1 MLASRP
7 VIWLWKFRLAM
18 RKLAIFDGDPGLGK
32 SLVTLDLCARV
43 TRGLAFPDGSRP
55 AGPGNVLLFHGE
67 DPAEDV
73 INPRLESLQADRA
86 RVFHVYRRRDLGPEP
101 LCFPSHIGLLE
112 QALQQVRPL
121 LVVIDPI
128 MAFLDARVAAGDDAS
143 VRRALQ
149 PLALLADKHNCV
161 IILARHLN
169 KNPARGTLYRGAG
182 ATASGLT
189 PFGSPS

>member
-1 MLASRP
+1 MSSAIQSALVIESFDTLASRP

-18 RKLAIFDGDPGLGK
+18 GKLAIFDGDPGLGK
-32 SLVTLDLCARV
+32 PLVTLDLCARV

-86 RVFHVYRRRDLGPEP
+86 RVFHVYRRRHLGPEP

-112 QALQQVRPL
+112 QALQAGPAAFGGDRSDHGVSRQKAKRRLWGYQGAPPLDWRPRS
-121 LVVIDPI
+121 V
-128 MAFLDARVAAGDDAS
+128 ARAKAKCGKELS
-143 VRRALQ
+143 R
-149 PLALLADKHNCV
+149 
-161 IILARHLN
+161 
-169 KNPARGTLYRGAG
+169 
-182 ATASGLT
+182 
-189 PFGSPS
+189 

>member
-1 MLASRP
+1 
-7 VIWLWKFRLAM
+7 
-18 RKLAIFDGDPGLGK
+18 
-32 SLVTLDLCARV
+32 
-43 TRGLAFPDGSRP
+43 
-55 AGPGNVLLFHGE
+55 
-67 DPAEDV
+67 
-73 INPRLESLQADRA
+73 
-86 RVFHVYRRRDLGPEP
+86 
-101 LCFPSHIGLLE
+101 
-112 QALQQVRPL
+112 
-121 LVVIDPI
+121 

-161 IILARHLN
+161 IILLRHLN